1 MPATYRSASQLA
13 YLGDNPVLARP
24 PGIQAGDL
32 LLVVHFA
39 DLGGLGDMT
48 ITGGATWPAAI
59 AERTAEIGGGGTKI
73 YRRYAGSDE
82 PDFYALTQ
90 SASPFELAD
99 SAIVMIAVRNA
110 SANGIIVVGTGGA
123 TFGPT
128 ISSFPTPAAAPSSA
142 SGLEL
147 RVAIGYPVDAFPP
160 QGHTT
165 VNWPLVSGYS
175 TAANPQSRN
184 YVASTFAHREF
195 VSSAPVDEVYFSP
208 SPGVFAYHGWTIL
221 IPSADSSAP
230 TPPPIPPFTPGRGVS
245 PYRYTVHNMATGTYE
260 ADVVPRDVTF
270 DRRIGEPGLFS
281 GTLDVPSRRKA
292 AQIAKV
298 IPPKSDDLTSGP
310 GMIAIYIWRGGA
322 MWGVYWIHGARISR
336 SRRGAVTITLRGS
349 TLDAYLLHVTVSE
362 DLEFTGE
369 QVANV
374 RALLE
379 HLQSDPTANI
389 GLTLMPGSSG
399 AAPRT
404 LTVKEA
410 DDRSYGDAAWSYS
423 KSYGGFE
430 WTIDPQITGNTV
442 SRNWI
447 WGYPKIQGDTV
458 HTFQESPTGG
468 DVLEWG
474 EEIDALRGGT
484 RVKVRGGTPEATDA
498 TVGSVPRVSAWISA
512 TAHLLAGW
520 LRIDRLVDH
529 PGQSIDTGQLDDYAT
544 RWIATFAGA
553 VRVYSCTV
561 QLGKTPSISPSSLG
575 DQVKRVM
582 VNPWHGRTN
591 GAAGFNMSQRLIGIA
606 ITPISRTT
614 GKEEAQLILEEPA
627 VD

>member
-1 MPATYRSASQLA
+1 MPASYRSASQLA

-48 ITGGATWPAAI
+48 ISGGAPWPTPI
-59 AERTAEIGGGGTKI
+59 ATRTAEVGGGGTKI
-73 YRRYAGSDE
+73 YRRYAGTDE
-82 PDFYALTQ
+82 PDFYTLTQ
-90 SASPFELAD
+90 SASPLELAD
-99 SAIVMIAVRNA
+99 STIVMIAVKDA
-110 SANGIIVVGTGGA
+110 SANGIVIEQTGGGS
-123 TFGPT
+123 FGPPIGSVT
-128 ISSFPTPAAAPSSA
+128 TPAATPPTASS
-142 SGLEL
+142 LEI
-147 RVAIGYPVDAFPP
+147 RVAIGFPINAFPP
-160 QGHTT
+160 QGLTPVT
-165 VNWPLVSGYS
+165 WSAIPGFSVK
-175 TAANPQSRN
+175 ANPQSRN
-184 YVASTFAHREF
+184 YVAMQVATRDL
-195 VSSAPVDEVYFSP
+195 VSSERVGEKTTSP
-208 SPGVFAYHGWTIL
+208 TPGVFGYHGFTI
-221 IPSADSSAP
+221 IVPSAESSAP

-245 PYRYTVHNMATGTYE
+245 PYRYTVHDMATGTYK
-260 ADVVPRDVTF
+260 ADITPRDVTF

-281 GTLDVPSRRKA
+281 GTLDVPNRRKA
-292 AQIAKV
+292 AKIAKV

-322 MWGVYWIHGARISR
+322 MWGIYWIHGARIQR

-362 DLEFTGE
+362 DVEFTGE
-369 QVANV
+369 QIANA
-374 RALLE
+374 RALLT
-379 HLQSDPTANI
+379 HLQADPTANI
-389 GLTLMPGSSG
+389 GLSLMAGSSG
-399 AAPRT
+399 TPSRT
-404 LTVKEA
+404 LTVKEG
-410 DDRSYGDAAWSYS
+410 DDKSYGDALWSYS
-423 KSYGGFE
+423 KAYGGFE

-447 WGYPKIQGDTV
+447 WGYPRIEGDTV

-468 DVLEWG
+468 DIVEWG

-498 TVGSVPRVSAWISA
+498 TEGSVPRVSAWISA

-529 PGQSIDTGQLDDYAT
+529 PGQSTDTTQLDDYAT
-544 RWIATFAGA
+544 RWVATFAGA

-561 QLGKTPSISPSSLG
+561 LLGKTPSISPSSLG

-614 GKEEAQLILEEPA
+614 GKEEAQLILEEPT